1 MENEIPKRE
10 EQLFLYVIGTF
21 QSSALVALGKLKSP
35 ISKNY
40 EINIEQASFYID
52 LLSMMQNKMN
62 SNLTEYEEQTLIN
75 TISELK
81 LNFIDEKNKTK
92 DKT

>member
-1 MENEIPKRE
+1 MEDEKLKRE
-10 EQLFLYVIGTF
+10 EQLFLYLIGTF

-35 ISKNY
+35 ISKKY

-52 LLSMMQNKMN
+52 LLSMIQNKMN

-75 TISELK
+75 IISELK

-92 DKT
+92 DKD